1 MAIKS
6 LFPEDNEKNTVFD
19 VVFFAISIILIALI
33 IGVIVM
39 YSTIRPFDIV
49 GDSMEPNLHNGNTVI
64 VQKNYSSPVRGDVV
78 VIQTTHVE
86 DDGTST
92 QNYIIKR
99 IVAIEGDKIGF
110 IRSKSNSNIIYFYRD
125 SGNGWERVFEP
136 YTKEYMTYSSSSVVF
151 SKNIISI
158 YNDLDEL
165 VDGNYTVIE
174 QGKFFAMGDNRNVS
188 ADSRKYGQFD
198 VSSIAGKESFIY
210 EKDSFYDFFFSLFF
224 KNKN

>member
-19 VVFFAISIILIALI
+19 VIFFAISIILIALI

-125 SGNGWERVFEP
+125 SGNGW
-136 YTKEYMTYSSSSVVF
+136 
-151 SKNIISI
+151 
-158 YNDLDEL
+158 
-165 VDGNYTVIE
+165 
-174 QGKFFAMGDNRNVS
+174 
-188 ADSRKYGQFD
+188 
-198 VSSIAGKESFIY
+198 
-210 EKDSFYDFFFSLFF
+210 
-224 KNKN
+224 